1 MEEGKG
7 RRCDPILDLIH
18 RSPSVTI
25 FLLSKYRPCLSAYL
39 PLSSPEERFCNGEM
53 SHYALFNDC
62 KMLPHLIRIVRPS
75 KDFITADVFA

>member
-25 FLLSKYRPCLSAYL
+25 FLPSKYRPCQLIYL
-39 PLSSPEERFCNGEM
+39 CLAPKKDFAM
-53 SHYALFNDC
+53 SHYTLFNDC
-62 KMLPHLIRIVRPS
+62 KMLPHLILIVRPS